1 MVLSTPMGKAT
12 KMARSRSDKG
22 KEERRMFGFGR
33 ARMDYKSRVLIP
45 KAVMKELG
53 LTGPM
58 ELLVAVNEK
67 DEIILIP
74 LK

>member
-1 MVLSTPMGKAT
+1 
-12 KMARSRSDKG
+12 
-22 KEERRMFGFGR
+22 
-33 ARMDYKSRVLIP
+33 MDYKSRVLIP

>member
-1 MVLSTPMGKAT
+1 
-12 KMARSRSDKG
+12 
-22 KEERRMFGFGR
+22 MFGFGR

-53 LTGPM
+53 LKGPM
-58 ELLVAVNEK
+58 ELLVAVNAK